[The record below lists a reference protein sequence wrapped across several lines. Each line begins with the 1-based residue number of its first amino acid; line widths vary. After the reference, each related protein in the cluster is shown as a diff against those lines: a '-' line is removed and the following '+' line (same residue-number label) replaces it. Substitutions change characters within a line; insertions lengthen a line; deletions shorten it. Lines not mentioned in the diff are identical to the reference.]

1 MLRKVIAN
9 LTAQQAWD
17 IYVSTS
23 EKLFLSNFRLDT
35 NPIYATELKK
45 MCDRYV
51 ADIPAGEGKLFT
63 TDELD
68 HISNLLVEH
77 LKDYINGLGGIDKI
91 EYYTEEDLKAIAKQE
106 WEDIIRAIMK
116 RYGVTRK
123 VAKAVFERRWY
134 NDRTRQ

>member
-1 MLRKVIAN
+1 MTV
-9 LTAQQAWD
+9 QQAWD

-116 RYGVTRK
+116 RYK
-123 VAKAVFERRWY
+123 VSRDVAEAVFEKR
-134 NDRTRQ
+134 

>member
-116 RYGVTRK
+116 RYK
-123 VAKAVFERRWY
+123 VSRDVAEAIFEKR
-134 NDRTRQ
+134 

>member
-1 MLRKVIAN
+1 MLRRVIAN
-9 LTAQQAWD
+9 LIAQQAWD
-17 IYVSTS
+17 IYVSTD

-91 EYYTEEDLKAIAKQE
+91 EYYTEEGLREIAKQE

-116 RYGVTRK
+116 RYK
-123 VAKAVFERRWY
+123 VSRDVAEAVFEKR
-134 NDRTRQ
+134 

>member
-1 MLRKVIAN
+1 MTQK
-9 LTAQQAWD
+9 QAWD
-17 IYVSTS
+17 IYVSTD
-23 EKLFLSNFRLDT
+23 EKLFLSNFRLDR

-68 HISNLLVEH
+68 HISNLLVRH
-77 LKDYINGLGGIDKI
+77 LENYINGLGGIDKI
-91 EYYTEEDLKAIAKQE
+91 KYYAEEDLKEIAKQE

-116 RYGVTRK
+116 KYGVTRE
-123 VAKAVFERRWY
+123 VAEAVFERR
-134 NDRTRQ
+134 